1 MELSVYTNS
10 SFVVYLVLKPSVVGA
25 DLELAYVS
33 EAGFEFNIQLR
44 LPLNSQF
51 YHIHF
56 TSAGIT
62 GVCHHIRPNYTF

>member
-33 EAGFEFNIQLR
+33 EAGFELLIL
-44 LPLNSQF
+44 LPLSPKHWNHRCV
-51 YHIHF
+51 YHY
-56 TSAGIT
+56 A
-62 GVCHHIRPNYTF
+62 